1 MSNFDNDWDRMHK
14 HATGQGPN
22 PYSSY
27 RYNSYVK
34 PSRDYSVFWLFVLVL
49 VGIASSAL
57 WITTIVDF
65 ILYVADKVEYFNWAF
80 LVWACIL
87 SAVELISFILVAA
100 YVD

>member
-1 MSNFDNDWDRMHK
+1 MGYDEDYARLQAGHAARNNQRSNYAYK
-14 HATGQGPN
+14 YTYTP
-22 PYSSY
+22 P
-27 RYNSYVK
+27 K
-34 PSRDYSVFWLFVLVL
+34 RDYSVFWLFVLVL

-87 SAVELISFILVAA
+87 SVVELIAFILVAA